1 MRMDPVMP
9 YLTGAILAIVALGLV
24 LRRLKQPLIVGYLL
38 AGVALGPHGL
48 DFFSDPEFLNRVGAF
63 GVLLLLFFVGME
75 VQPSALISRW
85 RVAVIGTGLQI
96 LFSVAC
102 VAGLG
107 LFLDWPLPRIVLLG
121 FVISLS
127 STAVVLRL
135 LKERAADSPGV
146 AQDVTAVLLAQ
157 DLAVIPMIIVIGVF
171 RGDAV
176 SIWVVSAQAVA
187 GLLLMLFVLWVC
199 RKDTLGLHLNRKA
212 LMDDE
217 ELQVFVSLFFLF
229 AFAMI
234 ASLLNLS
241 AALGAFTAGILVG
254 AAKETHSFHEHLKSF
269 EVVFVA
275 AFFCSVG
282 ALIDVTFITEHWWS
296 LGGLVL
302 LVLLTNTLINAVV
315 LKLLRT
321 SWRDSLYA
329 GSFLAQVG
337 EFSFVLALMGYEAK
351 IVGVFGYQMTLALIS
366 LSLLLSP
373 AWIELMRRLTRR
385 TTALQ

>member
-1 MRMDPVMP
+1 
-9 YLTGAILAIVALGLV
+9 
-24 LRRLKQPLIVGYLL
+24 
-38 AGVALGPHGL
+38 
-48 DFFSDPEFLNRVGAF
+48 
-63 GVLLLLFFVGME
+63 
-75 VQPSALISRW
+75 
-85 RVAVIGTGLQI
+85 
-96 LFSVAC
+96 
-102 VAGLG
+102 
-107 LFLDWPLPRIVLLG
+107 
-121 FVISLS
+121 
-127 STAVVLRL
+127 
-135 LKERAADSPGV
+135 
-146 AQDVTAVLLAQ
+146 
-157 DLAVIPMIIVIGVF
+157 
-171 RGDAV
+171 
-176 SIWVVSAQAVA
+176 
-187 GLLLMLFVLWVC
+187 MLFVLWVC

>member
-1 MRMDPVMP
+1 MHMDPVMP

-48 DFFSDPEFLNRVGAF
+48 DFFSDPAFLNRVGAF

-85 RVAVIGTGLQI
+85 RIAVIGTSLQI

-146 AQDVTAVLLAQ
+146 ARDVTAVLLAQ

-187 GLLLMLFVLWVC
+187 GLALMLFVLWVC
-199 RKDTLGLHLNRKA
+199 RKDSLGLHLNRRA

-282 ALIDVTFITEHWWS
+282 ALIDVGFITEHWLS

-315 LKLLRT
+315 LRLLRT

-373 AWIELMRRLTRR
+373 AWIEMMRRLTGR